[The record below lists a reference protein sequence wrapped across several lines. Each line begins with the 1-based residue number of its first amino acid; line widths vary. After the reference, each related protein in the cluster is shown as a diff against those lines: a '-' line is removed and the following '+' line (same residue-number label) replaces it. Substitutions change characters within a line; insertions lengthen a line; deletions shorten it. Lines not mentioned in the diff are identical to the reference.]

1 MNKVIVVGSLNV
13 DLTVYAPHFPVAGE
27 TVIGSTLRIGMGG
40 KGSNQATAAHR
51 CGGDVC
57 MVGCIGRDAMSDVVR
72 RHYENEGMSRDYITE
87 SDTAETGTA
96 LIEVEASGQNRIV
109 VVTGA
114 NAEVS
119 AAQVEQVAAEVG
131 EIGAVLTQLE
141 TGYEPIFAA
150 KKLAEERGVP
160 FVLNPAPYSPM
171 PAGLL
176 TGTDWLTPNE
186 TEASYIS
193 GVTVT
198 DAATAAEAA
207 RAIRT
212 MGVKNVLVTLGGQ
225 GVYAMWEEEGGLKE
239 EKLAPPKVK
248 AVDTTGAGDAFNG
261 AFTTA
266 LAEGRTVP
274 EALRFASCCASLSVT
289 KAGAADAMPTRAETL
304 ALLKETYGLD
314 W

>member
-119 AAQVEQVAAEVG
+119 PAQV
-131 EIGAVLTQLE
+131 
-141 TGYEPIFAA
+141 
-150 KKLAEERGVP
+150 
-160 FVLNPAPYSPM
+160 
-171 PAGLL
+171 
-176 TGTDWLTPNE
+176 
-186 TEASYIS
+186 
-193 GVTVT
+193 
-198 DAATAAEAA
+198 
-207 RAIRT
+207 
-212 MGVKNVLVTLGGQ
+212 
-225 GVYAMWEEEGGLKE
+225 
-239 EKLAPPKVK
+239 
-248 AVDTTGAGDAFNG
+248 
-261 AFTTA
+261 
-266 LAEGRTVP
+266 
-274 EALRFASCCASLSVT
+274 
-289 KAGAADAMPTRAETL
+289 
-304 ALLKETYGLD
+304 
-314 W
+314 

>member
-57 MVGCIGRDAMSDVVR
+57 MVGCIGKDAMSDVVR

-225 GVYAMWEEEGGLKE
+225 GVYAMWEEEGDLKE

-274 EALRFASCCASLSVT
+274 GALRFASCCASLSVT